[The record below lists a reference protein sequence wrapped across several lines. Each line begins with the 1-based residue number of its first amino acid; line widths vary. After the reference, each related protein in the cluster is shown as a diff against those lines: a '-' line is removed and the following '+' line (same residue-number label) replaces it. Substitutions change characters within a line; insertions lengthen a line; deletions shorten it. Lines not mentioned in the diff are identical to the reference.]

1 MRATMTCVLVG
12 LLLAGCGGESRTTPS
27 SGASSTS
34 ASAPADVTTQA
45 PSSGAPLPARWY
57 ADSDDNGIPNFI
69 EREIGRDPDV
79 DDCTQRQCRLPRG
92 ASTGQA
98 ARGRATVIAL
108 DASGSMA
115 APAGGGT
122 TKMAAAKRA
131 IRSYVRNTPP
141 ALDRFGFVVFGHR
154 GDNSEAG
161 RRASC
166 RGVETLA
173 PVGGFDG
180 GKVVRVL
187 SRLEPSGWT
196 PIAAALT
203 EAGRSFRSGAWE
215 VARILLVTD
224 GLETCG
230 GDPVAAATRLQHMGV
245 HVVVDVV
252 GLDIDAT
259 KAKRLRAVADATGGR
274 YVDART
280 TDALISRFQGFAG
293 EQSRLVSQLIC
304 LGTHSARATIC
315 HASMRD
321 VATIN
326 MNMKANALR
335 IDGDEAAASE
345 VDRLVTELRDRADD
359 DIAADGV
366 TLKGRAARV
375 QRELDRIAKQA
386 G

>member
-1 MRATMTCVLVG
+1 MTPVVVAV

-27 SGASSTS
+27 SDAGTTTAAATATAP
-34 ASAPADVTTQA
+34 ASA
-45 PSSGAPLPARWY
+45 APLPARWY

-69 EREIGRDPDV
+69 ELEIGKDPAV
-79 DDCTQRQCRLPRG
+79 DDCTQRRCRLPRG
-92 ASTGQA
+92 TSTAQA

-115 APAGGGT
+115 APAGGGM

-154 GDNSEAG
+154 GDNSAAG

-187 SRLEPSGWT
+187 AAFEPTGWT
-196 PIAAALT
+196 PLAAALT
-203 EAGRSFRSGAWE
+203 EAGRSFRAGARE

-230 GDPVAAATRLQHMGV
+230 GNPVAAATRLQRGGV

-252 GLDIDAT
+252 GLDVDAA
-259 KAKRLRAVADATGGR
+259 KAKRLRAVAAATGGR

-280 TDALISRFQGFAG
+280 TAALISRFQRFAG
-293 EQSRLVSQLIC
+293 EQTRLASQLIC
-304 LGTHSARATIC
+304 LAAHGARATIC
-315 HASMRD
+315 RAGMRD
-321 VATIN
+321 AATIA
-326 MNMKANALR
+326 MNTKANALR
-335 IDGDEAAASE
+335 VDGDETAAKE
-345 VDRLVTELRDRADD
+345 VDRFVGDLRDRADD
-359 DIAADGV
+359 DIAAGNAA
-366 TLKGRAARV
+366 LEGRAAKVR
-375 QRELDRIAKQA
+375 RELERIARQR